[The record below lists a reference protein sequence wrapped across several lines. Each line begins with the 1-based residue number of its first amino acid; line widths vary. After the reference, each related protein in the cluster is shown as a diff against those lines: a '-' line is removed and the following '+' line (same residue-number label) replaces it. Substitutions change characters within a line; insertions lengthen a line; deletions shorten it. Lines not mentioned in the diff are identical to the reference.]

1 MGHLDQPTRRNV
13 PSTGSVMLRLQGTG
27 FGQASYTAKTRIGA
41 TMQENSGGWI
51 SDSSILCQAPATGL
65 LASVKQIMTVG
76 KRSGSISESITYSVG
91 DTSTLTRKN
100 QAGTGSISL
109 TVAGA
114 GLGQFE
120 YTTSLRTSKTG
131 CEATEWE
138 SETTARCLTGTGAQG
153 TRQVIMTAGEQEGTF
168 TQSWSADTA
177 GLSMMSNINR
187 EATGATTLTVHGA
200 SMGLVTYTGRARE
213 GHTGCEA
220 TYWESETAVWC
231 LAGHGVR
238 GTRRLLFTAG
248 QACGSISQAW
258 SIDSPSLYSLLT
270 ERSIGWYL
278 CWSLYKY

>member
-1 MGHLDQPTRRNV
+1 
-13 PSTGSVMLRLQGTG
+13 MLRLQGTG

-220 TYWESETAVWC
+220 TEWESETSVRC
-231 LAGHGVR
+231 LVTHGAR
-238 GTRRLLFTAG
+238 GDRKRHV
-248 QACGSISQAW
+248 
-258 SIDSPSLYSLLT
+258 
-270 ERSIGWYL
+270 
-278 CWSLYKY
+278 